1 MPEASITAH
10 LPTMDIELMRHRLP
24 EENTDV
30 ISVLIRAT
38 PSFAAMEHWL
48 AQSPPLPFEDVMQ
61 WWADMVRATWQP
73 WLALNPALALMLP
86 PPQPD
91 ALVDAASDK

>member
-10 LPTMDIELMRHRLP
+10 LPTVDIEFKRHNVP
-24 EENTDV
+24 EQNAEL

-48 AQSPPLPFEDVMQ
+48 AQYPPLPFEEVVQ

-73 WLALNPALALMLP
+73 WLALNPAFSLLLP
-86 PPQPD
+86 YQD
-91 ALVDAASDK
+91 REA